1 METSICIGKRG
12 LLSVFVC
19 LFASA
24 FLSVSCAE
32 NDTESSP
39 SGETASLTVTLN
51 RQAAGSKAV
60 VPSDG
65 AGAEDLKKAEN
76 TVKNVTVFVFNANG
90 TLDKKQ
96 TFASSS
102 FSETITGLIAGTKK
116 VVVVANVPSGVRHL
130 SGRHQLQLVRRCSEC
145 DGSGDPVSANERT
158 FHERGRDGDALGQF
172 YRRDNRIRQP
182 CRR

>member
-1 METSICIGKRG
+1 METNINIGKRD

-76 TVKNVTVFVFNANG
+76 TVKLVA
-90 TLDKKQ
+90 
-96 TFASSS
+96 
-102 FSETITGLIAGTKK
+102 GLNPT
-116 VVVVANVPSGVRHL
+116 SHDT
-130 SGRHQLQLVRRCSEC
+130 S
-145 DGSGDPVSANERT
+145 
-158 FHERGRDGDALGQF
+158 
-172 YRRDNRIRQP
+172 
-182 CRR
+182 

>member
-51 RQAAGSKAV
+51 RQADPRLSFRR
-60 VPSDG
+60 
-65 AGAEDLKKAEN
+65 
-76 TVKNVTVFVFNANG
+76 TVREPKT
-90 TLDKKQ
+90 
-96 TFASSS
+96 
-102 FSETITGLIAGTKK
+102 
-116 VVVVANVPSGVRHL
+116 
-130 SGRHQLQLVRRCSEC
+130 
-145 DGSGDPVSANERT
+145 
-158 FHERGRDGDALGQF
+158 
-172 YRRDNRIRQP
+172 
-182 CRR
+182 

>member
-32 NDTESSP
+32 NDTGSSL

-76 TVKNVTVFVFNANG
+76 TVKNVTDDHRADRRNEESRGGGERSLRRRF
-90 TLDKKQ
+90 
-96 TFASSS
+96 
-102 FSETITGLIAGTKK
+102 
-116 VVVVANVPSGVRHL
+116 P
-130 SGRHQLQLVRRCSEC
+130 GRNQLQLVRRCSEC

>member
-1 METSICIGKRG
+1 M
-12 LLSVFVC
+12 
-19 LFASA
+19 A
-24 FLSVSCAE
+24 F
-32 NDTESSP
+32 SP
-39 SGETASLTVTLN
+39 PRFYRSPALKTTRKAPLPGETASLTVTLN

-102 FSETITGLIAGTKK
+102 FSETITG
-116 VVVVANVPSGVRHL
+116 
-130 SGRHQLQLVRRCSEC
+130 
-145 DGSGDPVSANERT
+145 
-158 FHERGRDGDALGQF
+158 
-172 YRRDNRIRQP
+172 
-182 CRR
+182 